1 MVNKEPK
8 PKQEPKPKT
17 KPKSKSKLKP
27 KSKPKPKKEPYQ
39 NQSQSQ
45 NVIFNINQEKP
56 KRKYTQN
63 PKINNDVK
71 QPNHP
76 QMLIH
81 YNASAP
87 MPLYNNPVPAQQ
99 TAFANAVQETAR
111 QVEIPRNNGIE
122 RPQRVQTQEAEDVFY
137 TPPSSPRTLTPATPR
152 HPLALLALQAPINT
166 TPPNPLG
173 LLALQAPINTTPPN
187 PLGLLALQ
195 APINTLRPNAT
206 PQPTPPATSILTQ
219 PPPATSILTQPPPAR
234 GFLADISTGAGR
246 LRPTAP
252 TAPPAPPAQAPARPT
267 AGGLFAELLAT
278 GGQGRLRPTAQAPAT
293 LITSTPPAGGLN
305 LTPSLLAGMRTGLRS
320 SRPREEPTKTS
331 TQVAEHSFTEA
342 KSRLRRTSPVIT
354 PTVAPTIIPIIH
366 LPTQQEVLNVQHQST
381 ALETPA
387 VENRLVIVSTNN
399 RETEQPNETQNTI
412 AREQERN
419 KDLIARRQAET
430 KLLRQHIAP
439 QILGGTSLGNLNQEM
454 IRQLRIN
461 ALDPKEN
468 KIISIQPQHHEDF
481 NESLIPE
488 HQRNHDEEFKK
499 YRSELRR
506 LSILKKDSYESLLAE
521 AKKHNIKG
529 THRGKMSKQEIMNGL
544 LADFNQNPRNYY

>member
-1 MVNKEPK
+1 MVKKK
-8 PKQEPKPKT
+8 PKQ
-17 KPKSKSKLKP
+17 
-27 KSKPKPKKEPYQ
+27 KKEPFQKQKQ
-39 NQSQSQ
+39 NQK
-45 NVIFNINQEKP
+45 VIVNINTETKP
-56 KRKYTQN
+56 KRKYTRK
-63 PKINNDVK
+63 PKKDNDDK
-71 QPNHP
+71 PPHHP

-81 YNASAP
+81 YNTNAP

-99 TAFANAVQETAR
+99 TAFANAVQETVR

-122 RPQRVQTQEAEDVFY
+122 RPQRAQTQETEDVFY
-137 TPPSSPRTLTPATPR
+137 TPPSSPRTLTPAIPSSN
-152 HPLALLALQAPINT
+152 ALQAPINIL
-166 TPPNPLG
+166 PS
-173 LLALQAPINTTPPN
+173 
-187 PLGLLALQ
+187 
-195 APINTLRPNAT
+195 NAT
-206 PQPTPPATSILTQ
+206 PPHPLTIFSANVLGQPIPQSATSTAPAINILSQPTPPATSILTQ
-219 PPPATSILTQPPPAR
+219 PPQTR

-246 LRPTAP
+246 LRPTEPAP
-252 TAPPAPPAQAPARPT
+252 TAPPTAPPARPTAPARPPAP
-267 AGGLFAELLAT
+267 AGGLFAELLAG
-278 GGQGRLRPTAQAPAT
+278 GGQGRLRKRQEQAPAT
-293 LITSTPPAGGLN
+293 VITSTPPPAGGLN
-305 LTPSLLAGMRTGLRS
+305 LTPSLLSGLRTGLRA
-320 SRPREEPTKTS
+320 SRPREEPTETA
-331 TQVAEHSFTEA
+331 TQAKERTFTEA

-354 PTVAPTIIPIIH
+354 PTVAPAIIPIIH

-381 ALETPA
+381 SLETPA

-439 QILGGTSLGNLNQEM
+439 QILGGTSLGNLNPEM

-468 KIISIQPQHHEDF
+468 IIISIQPQHHEDF

-506 LSILKKDSYESLLAE
+506 LSILKHDSYESLLAE
-521 AKKHNIKG
+521 AKKHNIKR
-529 THRGKMSKQEIMNGL
+529 THRGRMSKQELINSL